1 MSRRR
6 YSSSRAREADVLLVR
21 IAERYGEPLDLDDL
35 DLGWLRAVEQD
46 DARDDRR
53 DRGGEEADHE

>member
-1 MSRRR
+1 
-6 YSSSRAREADVLLVR
+6 VLLVR